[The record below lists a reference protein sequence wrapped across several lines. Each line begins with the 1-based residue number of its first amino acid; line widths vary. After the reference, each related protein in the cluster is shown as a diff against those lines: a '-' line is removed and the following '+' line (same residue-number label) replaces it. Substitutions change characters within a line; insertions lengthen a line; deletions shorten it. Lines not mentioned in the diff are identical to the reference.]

1 MHEQINAALAKARAA
16 MDPDE
21 GSNDAEHEALAE
33 AVELME
39 RLRQPPVEPTPEEP
53 PRHVVVDF
61 VKTQDIA
68 CTLDVDTSMWERII
82 GLPFDEESVT
92 PSRLFEYAGRH
103 PEDPSV
109 EHDVVDELINSS
121 TIEVRP

>member
-1 MHEQINAALAKARAA
+1 MHEHIDAALAKARAA
-16 MDPDE
+16 MDPDA

-33 AVELME
+33 AVELLE

-53 PRHVVVDF
+53 SRHVVVDF
-61 VKTQDIA
+61 VKTQDIV
-68 CTLDVDTSMWERII
+68 CTLDVDTSMWERLV
-82 GLPFDEESVT
+82 GRPFEAASLT
-92 PSRLFEYAGRH
+92 PSRLFEYISRH
-103 PEDPSV
+103 DEDPCD